1 MTATNWNS
9 LYGRYYGNHMVDS
22 LTDTVFFSDLLPERC
37 PTLYKSIDKILK
49 ENDIDH
55 RLLSHTKDIWCR
67 DYMPIQTREKRLA
80 FYKYAPDYLQT
91 KYYQR
96 TITDVNQVGNIECL
110 RQDGEVIE
118 LNLVIDGGNVVRC
131 DDMIVMT
138 EKVFYENKDKLRN
151 EIHRLLEDAFECDII
166 FLPWDRNEILG
177 HSDGIVHYV
186 GGNRVL
192 MTNYADFDT
201 LKAHQ
206 FLKRL
211 EKYVEVIPLEYNVK
225 QKHRRSWAYINFL
238 QIGKLVLVPQ
248 LGIPEDEQ
256 ALQQIADAMPS
267 CKVIGV
273 PALEVVR
280 KGGALNCISWNVATT
295 KWNSGFMGEEYRVH
309 GRPVSWIKKAAE
321 KGYRDWQCN
330 LGCCYFYG
338 LGIDEDRVV
347 ANQWYEKS
355 AEQDCVQA
363 QFNLGLSYY
372 KGEGIEK
379 DYAKALHWFRKSAE
393 QGDADALL
401 HVAWCLE
408 ETNAS
413 NEEVKT
419 AYRKSAEMGNP
430 EAMCFL
436 GEWYYYGTKEMA
448 INIGETYKW
457 WWGKTE
463 RDNYQAGD
471 YYDFDGDEENNK
483 DAVKWFK
490 RSASKGFIPAFFAL
504 GLCYYFGNGVR
515 KNKKEALK
523 FFKRAA
529 KYGYAEA
536 VCMIGDPFP
545 VATEDLIDDLPF

>member
-1 MTATNWNS
+1 M
-9 LYGRYYGNHMVDS
+9 
-22 LTDTVFFSDLLPERC
+22 
-37 PTLYKSIDKILK
+37 
-49 ENDIDH
+49 
-55 RLLSHTKDIWCR
+55 
-67 DYMPIQTREKRLA
+67 
-80 FYKYAPDYLQT
+80 
-91 KYYQR
+91 
-96 TITDVNQVGNIECL
+96 
-110 RQDGEVIE
+110 
-118 LNLVIDGGNVVRC
+118 
-131 DDMIVMT
+131 
-138 EKVFYENKDKLRN
+138 
-151 EIHRLLEDAFECDII
+151 LEDAFECDII

-338 LGIDEDRVV
+338 LGIDE
-347 ANQWYEKS
+347 
-355 AEQDCVQA
+355 
-363 QFNLGLSYY
+363 
-372 KGEGIEK
+372 
-379 DYAKALHWFRKSAE
+379 
-393 QGDADALL
+393 
-401 HVAWCLE
+401 
-408 ETNAS
+408 
-413 NEEVKT
+413 
-419 AYRKSAEMGNP
+419 
-430 EAMCFL
+430 
-436 GEWYYYGTKEMA
+436 
-448 INIGETYKW
+448 
-457 WWGKTE
+457 
-463 RDNYQAGD
+463 
-471 YYDFDGDEENNK
+471 ENNK